1 LSISSLSERQLETLG
16 RYEELLRTRGVPLGL
31 ISAKDRP
38 RIGPRHVEDSLRAVA
53 CIRSADRTIAD
64 LGSGAGLPGIPL
76 AVALP
81 DRRFTLIDPNRRRG
95 GFLEMVV
102 ADLAL
107 SNVAVAIARV
117 EELPAG
123 EWDLC
128 TARAFAPAPQA
139 WRAAE
144 RVLSPTGRLVYFAGA
159 GWNQDRDLRELAAQ
173 AISAEICG
181 TKQFIWQGPLVIM
194 GRFVSTDGGQDHE
207 PTQT

>member
-1 LSISSLSERQLETLG
+1 
-16 RYEELLRTRGVPLGL
+16 
-31 ISAKDRP
+31 
-38 RIGPRHVEDSLRAVA
+38 VA
-53 CIRSADRTIAD
+53 CIRPEDRSIAD

-76 AVALP
+76 AVVLP
-81 DRRFTLIDPNRRRG
+81 HRRFTLVEPNRRRG
-95 GFLEMVV
+95 AFLEMVV

-107 SNVAVAIARV
+107 SNAAIAIARV

-159 GWNQDRDLRELAAQ
+159 RWKEGRDRRELGAAG
-173 AISAEICG
+173 ISVEICG
-181 TKQFIWQGPLVIM
+181 AKQFIWQGPLVIIR
-194 GRFVSTDGGQDHE
+194 RFVSTDGGQDHE